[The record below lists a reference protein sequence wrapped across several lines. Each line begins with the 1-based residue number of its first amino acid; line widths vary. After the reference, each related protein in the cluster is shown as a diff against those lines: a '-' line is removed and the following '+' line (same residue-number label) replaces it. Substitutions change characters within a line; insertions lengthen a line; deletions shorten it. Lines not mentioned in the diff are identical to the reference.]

1 MAIGIKHQH
10 LAQSVLLEESGSPL
24 VIRSIILFGAMLVGL
39 FIIWALIAEV
49 DEVAIAKGEIVPP
62 SKLQQVQS
70 LVGGRVAEI
79 LVKNGEAVNK
89 DQVILRF
96 DRFAP
101 ESELRQLQSQQVSLR
116 AQKQRLEAFF
126 HNQPVNLH
134 ATGQLDGAR
143 QTQALLLRQLLTTQ
157 KTGKDIYQERVRQ
170 IKANIAE
177 VSGRKKFLEEKKATL
192 DEELSMRNAL
202 LASGMTTKLN
212 MLNLRRQVADV
223 ESNLAEIQPRLT
235 RLESELNE
243 AADQLK
249 KNESDVR
256 ERALTELGRV
266 NDELASLDEQI
277 KRSEETLRHSEIR
290 APTNGRIHGL
300 KTHTIGAV
308 INRGDVILEVVPQD
322 NTVIAEVQISQR
334 DVGHVKVGQEVK
346 LRVTAY
352 DFSRYGIAMGKLTD
366 ISPAALLDKNGT
378 PYHKGTVALENPYVG
393 PTPGL
398 YPVMAG
404 MTLNAD
410 IKTGSKTMMTY
421 LLKPIYASA
430 KQSFRER

>member
-24 VIRSIILFGAMLVGL
+24 VIRSIILFGALLVVL
-39 FIIWALIAEV
+39 FILWALIAEV
-49 DEVAIAKGEIVPP
+49 DEVAVAKGDIVPP

-79 LVKNGEAVNK
+79 LVKNGEAVIK

-96 DRFAP
+96 NRFAP
-101 ESELRQLQSQQVSLR
+101 ESELRQLQSQEMSLR

-134 ATGQLDGAR
+134 PDGQLDGAR

-157 KTGKDIYQERVRQ
+157 QTGKDIYQDRVRQ

-223 ESNLAEIQPRLT
+223 ESSLAEIQPRLT

-256 ERALTELGRV
+256 ERALSELGRV

-290 APTNGRIHGL
+290 SPADGRIHGL
-300 KTHTIGAV
+300 KTNTIGAV

-322 NTVIAEVQISQR
+322 NTLLAEVQIAQR
-334 DVGHVKVGQEVK
+334 DIGHVKIGQEVK

-352 DFSRYGIAMGKLTD
+352 DFSRYGIAKGKLTD

-378 PYHKGTVALENPYVG
+378 PYHKGTVVLENPYVG
-393 PTPGL
+393 PTPEL
-398 YPVMAG
+398 YPVIAG